1 MTARVETS
9 TYDEVVADLLELGG
23 AKPMEKRA
31 SGPLDAFDLDGN
43 LEFAALLKS
52 AADELV
58 VESPVVHE
66 KVSRDV
72 ADVEKVAED
81 EILKIAR
88 AAVLRQTLVEMAG
101 ALSGEE
107 SGLDKRASVLGHG
120 LIEGHK
126 PEEIVS
132 FVAGID
138 KEAASAPAPTP
149 APTPA
154 APTSSAGAGLGAGV
168 RRGLSTVG
176 ELLNPVTA
184 AESYGLVGGPG
195 QAAPGQAAPPG
206 GQGVRSDN
214 IYTAYAAPFQAAG
227 QVGAAGLT
235 AAGGVAL
242 PAAMAYGAWNRGF
255 RDLPSGPTPL
265 TGLRRLL
272 YQTPGERLARSQGTR
287 ARMEAKAV
295 GLAGKESRRLEGLR
309 NIELGR
315 GAAANRVATE
325 RMIDGVMREAGI
337 GRAEATRL
345 LTAQSA
351 RANRAVGARA
361 LQTLGLSERAIP
373 VGLGGFQGAIPT
385 RSLRTAGKVGL
396 GVGAGALIGKKLFGK
411 DEDDDRRPR
420 IVL

>member
-9 TYDEVVADLLELGG
+9 TYDEVVADLLELGV
-23 AKPMEKRA
+23 AKPLEKLA
-31 SGPLDAFDLDGN
+31 SGPLDGFDLDGN

-66 KVSRDV
+66 RVSQNV

-88 AAVLRQTLVEMAG
+88 AAVLRQTLVEMADT
-101 ALSGEE
+101 LSGEE

-132 FVAGID
+132 FVAGIG
-138 KEAASAPAPTP
+138 KEAAPFDVPLPVPTAAPAP
-149 APTPA
+149 APA
-154 APTSSAGAGLGAGV
+154 APTSSAGARLGAGV
-168 RRGLSTVG
+168 RRGLSTAG

-184 AESYGLVGGPG
+184 AEHYGLVGGPG
-195 QAAPGQAAPPG
+195 QAASPG
-206 GQGVRSDN
+206 GQSLGSSFG
-214 IYTAYAAPFQAAG
+214 AAAG
-227 QVGAAGLT
+227 DALGTGA
-235 AAGGVAL
+235 AAGGLGLGGLA
-242 PAAMAYGAWNRGF
+242 AYGAWNRGF
-255 RDLPSGPTPL
+255 RDLPAGSTPL

-272 YQTPGERLARSQGTR
+272 YQTPGERLAKSQGTR

-309 NIELGR
+309 NIEIGR
-315 GAAANRVATE
+315 GAAANRVASE
-325 RMIDGVMREAGI
+325 RMIDGVMREAGV

-345 LTAQSA
+345 VTAQSA
-351 RANRAVGARA
+351 RTNRAAGARA
-361 LQTLGLSERAIP
+361 LQTLGLGERAIP

-385 RSLRTAGKVGL
+385 RALKGAGKIGL
-396 GVGAGALIGKKLFGK
+396 GVGAGAMLGKMLFGK
-411 DEDDDRRPR
+411 DDDDDRRPR

>member
-31 SGPLDAFDLDGN
+31 SSPLDAFDLDGN

-138 KEAASAPAPTP
+138 KEAAPTPTPTP
-149 APTPA
+149 APAPA
-154 APTSSAGAGLGAGV
+154 APTSSAGASLGAGV
-168 RRGLSTVG
+168 RSGLSTVG

-184 AESYGLVGGPG
+184 AESYGLVGGP
-195 QAAPGQAAPPG
+195 

-345 LTAQSA
+345 VTAQSA
-351 RANRAVGARA
+351 RANRATGARA